1 MEHVGRHHQGQFGV
15 LVHLCPVEIVAIHHG
30 DRLLAAELQ
39 PLELLQVGDWVDTST
54 TNGVVVPGDGPDHA
68 DAWVFG
74 ALHHGHHLR
83 GEEEMAKVVDLQ
95 LLFMPVHCP
104 LGVVQ
109 GGLVHGRVARKPVD
123 GVAAPELVQL
133 LDEGL
138 HGVKAC
144 EVEVH
149 GREVLRGETL
159 HFGDDIHLGQVTD
172 RADDVVLL
180 GPQERPGG
188 GPAETGRRA
197 GDDDEL
203 LVAKLRAHLPLE
215 DVPERRHL
223 DIRHPLVP
231 MCRLRERQE
240 EACDEE
246 HGLHGLN
253 LARSGTLWP

>member
-68 DAWVFG
+68 DARVFG
-74 ALHHGHHLR
+74 TLHHGHHLR
-83 GEEEMAKVVDLQ
+83 GEEEVAEVVDLQ
-95 LLFMPVHCP
+95 LLLVPVHCP

-109 GGLVHGRVARKPVD
+109 GGLVHGGIAHEPVNGAVAS
-123 GVAAPELVQL
+123 ELVQL
-133 LDEGL
+133 LDEAP
-138 HGVKAC
+138 HGVKAGQ
-144 EVEVH
+144 VELH
-149 GREVLRGETL
+149 GREALRREAL
-159 HFGDDIHLGQVTD
+159 HLGDNVHLRQVAD
-172 RADDVVLL
+172 RADDVILV
-180 GPQERPGG
+180 GPQECPGRC
-188 GPAETGRRA
+188 PAETGRRT